1 MGFGLGMVFV
11 PLTSLA
17 FSTIKKE
24 EMGNATSI
32 FSLLRNIAGSFGIAI
47 MTTLLAR
54 RAQFHQ
60 FRLSEQLN
68 PFDPR
73 YQMGMSKAMGV
84 LGYKTG
90 AASTYAANGVIYQ
103 QLMKQATLFSFT
115 DAFYLATM
123 LLLCVI
129 PFVFLLKRPNN
140 LNKPIAVH

>member
-68 PFDPR
+68 PFDLR
-73 YQMGMSKAMGV
+73 YQLGVSKAMAV

-90 AASTYAANGVIYQ
+90 VASTSAANGVIYQ
-103 QLMKQATLFSFT
+103 QLMQQATLFSFT
-115 DAFYLATM
+115 DAFYLSTM

-129 PFVFLLKRPNN
+129 PFVFLLKSPNN
-140 LNKPIAVH
+140 LGKPIAVH